1 MPCAR
6 FRSLRGVEPSTGP
19 CTWVQLDL
27 KARLMSALIPTTSET
42 TASCLDPSP
51 TAAKGSVY
59 VKTLGCKV
67 NTFDS
72 HAIENQLVGAGW
84 KLADSPAAASAIV
97 INTCS
102 VTANADREARYL
114 IRRLRREN
122 PDSQLLVTG
131 CYAQTDSARI
141 AAMPEVDFVVPNEAK
156 SHLVGLLGTPGSPR
170 KAPAADLESK
180 LPPDTSLVRENRQK
194 HFKSALTLF
203 DNASSASHTRAFL
216 KIQDG
221 CNGFCAYCLI
231 PYARGASRSV
241 VASEVLGEVSR
252 LVAQGTREI
261 VLTGIHI
268 GDYGSEWA
276 AGKTPFLD
284 LLEQIFL
291 NETLTRVRISSLE
304 PGELSEDILRLAAKY
319 PGKLCE
325 HFHLPL
331 QSGSSSVLKR
341 MRRTYDADGYRAAV
355 ELVRKWM
362 PRASI
367 GADVIPGFPGE
378 TEEEFADTVAFIR
391 RCELSWLHV
400 FPYSSRP
407 NTAAARMPGHL
418 PHEVVKDRARVLRDL
433 SAELA
438 RQWTGTFIGETVD
451 VLWENDVDPQGRRKG
466 LTSQYI
472 PVIDGTGSAVRG
484 DVSRLTLR
492 GFVTDTALLGR

>member
-1 MPCAR
+1 METLAP
-6 FRSLRGVEPSTGP
+6 PT
-19 CTWVQLDL
+19 
-27 KARLMSALIPTTSET
+27 SAP
-42 TASCLDPSP
+42 PSP
-51 TAAKGSVY
+51 VPTGLRGSVY

-72 HAIENQLVGAGW
+72 HAIENQLTGAGW
-84 KLADSPAAASAIV
+84 TLTQEASRASAIV

-156 SHLVGLLGTPGSPR
+156 GHLVGLLGSPGSPR
-170 KAPAADLESK
+170 RALPENPEAK
-180 LPPDTSLVRENRQK
+180 LPPDTSLVRENKQK

-231 PYARGASRSV
+231 PWARGASRSV
-241 VASEVLGEVSR
+241 AAGEVLGEVTR
-252 LVAQGTREI
+252 LVASGTREI

-276 AGKTPFLD
+276 AGKTPFLE
-284 LLEQIFL
+284 LLEQIFRT
-291 NETLTRVRISSLE
+291 EGLTRVRISSLE
-304 PGELSEDILRLAAKY
+304 PGELSEDMLRLAARY

-331 QSGSSSVLKR
+331 QSGSSTVLKR

-378 TEEEFADTVAFIR
+378 TEEEFAETVAFIR
-391 RCELSWLHV
+391 SCKLSWLHV

-418 PHEVVKDRARVLRDL
+418 PPEVVKERGRILRDL
-433 SAELA
+433 SAELG
-438 RQWTGTFIGETVD
+438 RTWTSSFIGETVD
-451 VLWENDVDPQGRRKG
+451 VLWENDLDPQGRRKG
-466 LTSQYI
+466 LTSHYI
-472 PVIDGTGSAVRG
+472 PVVDGTARAIRG
-484 DVSRLTLR
+484 EMSRVTLR
-492 GFVTDTALLGR
+492 GFVSDTALLGR